1 MFKRAFTLIE
11 LLVVVA
17 IISILAAIL
26 FPVFSQA
33 KEAAKK
39 TVTLTNFKQMA
50 TGMLIYTG
58 DNDDC
63 FPLAWSPDTVKG
75 VWRSVS
81 GEGGTSSFVISL
93 PAGWRGGTYAQSPR
107 VDEDNVMWAN
117 SIFPY
122 IKNYGIYEAAGMPR
136 FRSGT
141 PAIVTDYGAHEG
153 AFKASSVTFNGMLH
167 SYQLSAVARP
177 SQHPMLWQGMFK
189 RAYEGFARTNPEL
202 DCYDLATPC
211 RFNSSGYP
219 QQGAWTRFTPGYGY
233 IWFGAI
239 APYGTAW
246 IYGHGL
252 HFIQDDSSARFQAVN
267 APLMSSSATGAIT
280 RLGQI
285 STRHPFT
292 RMDSDAGAAPG
303 TPFYSGDCDAG
314 LDGQP
319 PADDGT
325 TLNIAY
331 DCFFRPDSEY
341 SYTQATASDY

>member
-136 FRSGT
+136 FR
-141 PAIVTDYGAHEG
+141 
-153 AFKASSVTFNGMLH
+153 
-167 SYQLSAVARP
+167 AVARR
-177 SQHPMLWQGMFK
+177 SQRRMVWQGMFR

-325 TLNIAY
+325 TL
-331 DCFFRPDSEY
+331 
-341 SYTQATASDY
+341 